1 MRPPEGLSMRVTEQL
16 YTIALVSALLLNGI
30 AIAGSAPLREL
41 LAPLRDLRLVLAA
54 YLVDVV
60 VLPVSVIGTAVLL
73 GLDDGTRVGLIIIM
87 AASTGPIG
95 MALVRILRAEIP
107 VAVSIIALFSASNL
121 VTVPVIMWLLV
132 PEALHVPTDAVIQT
146 LLLLVVLPLLTGW
159 TVRVV
164 SLRRGVTPIRLART
178 IARTGTASSIALA
191 AALSIA
197 AIIDVAGLVAFLT
210 SPAALTI
217 PAGMLATY
225 LAVRPIGSDARRRV
239 ALWIALNARAA
250 GLSLT
255 IVALHLPDAPGVR
268 AAVIGYAGAT
278 QVLPFLVARS
288 LQGRWLATTSSR

>member
-1 MRPPEGLSMRVTEQL
+1 MRVTEQL
-16 YTIALVSALLLNGI
+16 YTITLVSALLLNGI

-121 VTVPVIMWLLV
+121 VTVPFIMWLLV
-132 PEALHVPTDAVIQT
+132 PEALHVPTDAVVQT

-159 TVRVV
+159 TIRVV
-164 SLRRGVTPIRLART
+164 SLRRGVAPIRLART

-191 AALSIA
+191 LALSIA
-197 AIIDVAGLVAFLT
+197 AIIDVAGLVAFLS

-225 LAVRPIGSDARRRV
+225 LAIRPIGSDARRRV

-288 LQGRWLATTSSR
+288 LQGRWLATTPSR